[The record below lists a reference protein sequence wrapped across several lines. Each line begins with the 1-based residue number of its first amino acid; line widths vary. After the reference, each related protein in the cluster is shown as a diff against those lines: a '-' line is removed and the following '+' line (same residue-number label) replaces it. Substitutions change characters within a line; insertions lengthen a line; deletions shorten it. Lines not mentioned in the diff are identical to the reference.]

1 MYVATP
7 LSKHI
12 AGFDYDSASKTLTIT
27 FNPKGH
33 KYQYFNVPDKLVKGL
48 SESSSKSAFFV
59 KHIKNQ
65 FKTIRIQ

>member
-12 AGFDYDSASKTLTIT
+12 AGYDYDTSSQTLTIT

-33 KYQYFNVPDKLVKGL
+33 KYQYYHVPEKIVKGL
-48 SESSSKSAFFV
+48 SDSSSKSAFFV
-59 KHIKNQ
+59 KYIKNQ
-65 FKTIRIQ
+65 YKTIRSQ

>member
-1 MYVATP
+1 MYIATP

-12 AGFDYDSASKTLTIT
+12 SGFEYDYNSQILTIT

-33 KYQYFNVPDKLVKGL
+33 KYQYFDVPVKIVKGL
-48 SESSSKSAFFV
+48 SDSSSKSAFFV

-65 FKTIRIQ
+65 FKTIKIH